1 MKASTTTNT
10 VRCDESQSKHR
21 AKATEDTAQNVL
33 SVELGDVSRAVA
45 VNLPST
51 STTRRNIRNA
61 KEYRNVPENPLNR
74 VAVPFIPKECQL
86 TDNGEQFLVFD
97 SGVNNNEGILL

>member
-33 SVELGDVSRAVA
+33 SVELGDVARAVA

-51 STTRRNIRNA
+51 IVWRYRSYQKNISWQTT
-61 KEYRNVPENPLNR
+61 
-74 VAVPFIPKECQL
+74 
-86 TDNGEQFLVFD
+86 
-97 SGVNNNEGILL
+97 VNNF